1 LRVVE
6 DAGEDVDVTPFWLL
20 DGPSGRVVVEGGAC
34 DRAEAGRE
42 GGAAP
47 GFGLPK
53 NPARVVCLELNG
65 IRNRSTDH
73 EDSREELHATV

>member
-53 NPARVVCLELNG
+53 NPARVVCLELKG
-65 IRNRSTDH
+65 IRVVR
-73 EDSREELHATV
+73 